1 LAAVLTD
8 WSGAEKPGPLG
19 LMRALPKGAEP
30 PRQGLRPRLGAGI
43 EERRVKLAENQG
55 AIIADVIRW
64 NLAGLGLTP
73 EQQLLVPDVLPREL
87 RSLAAGC

>member
-1 LAAVLTD
+1 
-8 WSGAEKPGPLG
+8 
-19 LMRALPKGAEP
+19 MRALPKGAEP
-30 PRQGLRPRLGAGI
+30 PRQGLCPRLRAGI
-43 EERRVKLAENQG
+43 EERRVKLAENQV
-55 AIIADVIRW
+55 AIVADVIRW